1 MAFLEFAHILWEA
14 TKPTIVLTD
23 NKSVTRFFQTKAIPP
38 ALWNACDYV
47 LQFNFKIAHI
57 AGSVNTAA
65 DFLSRLELKVTE
77 KICLKIRE
85 DIQTTPIEVTTSSSD
100 VADEEQIFFTSADDA
115 KESEEQTL
123 ERKEQSRRNAKQWAA
138 NEGLHTLKTS
148 VREFTKIDGNT
159 TSYSIN
165 GIKATARIRVEQDVD
180 LVLKNLKLK
189 ILGQPFDEVL
199 LMTDSRYKN
208 YKANEDRIILKDS
221 LLYRKYFGETGSVKY
236 YQILIPKQ
244 LVKEVLRSLHGEF
257 GEHPGIFKTI
267 IACREKYYFPK
278 MAQLIREWVMSCEQ
292 CIRESRI
299 HPSLTRPPL
308 QNPNE
313 HITAPEDAIQ
323 IDLVPELPPSGGYE
337 NIVTAMVVFSRYLF
351 AYPTAN
357 QDAKTIAKVLINI
370 MTKHAYLP
378 TTLISDEGT
387 AFTSHVIK
395 EVAGVLGVTLKH
407 ATTKHAQTIGL
418 LERSHASIKKALKI
432 ETGERR
438 SLWHKYV
445 NIAVLNYNTS
455 YHISI
460 GCEPSRVFHG
470 RIPYNILD
478 LKLGIRPQ
486 QQPIPTSQIA
496 QDILEQTE
504 MIHQDVRKN
513 TMQAYIKYKAYYDK
527 KANASK
533 LNEADYVYI
542 LQPKAD
548 HQGSKIPFTEFRWV
562 GPYIVQKVLPNNNYL
577 IRKIGTNKTQL
588 LHRMRMRQFTPRQP
602 PADIIIKPHEYKSDP
617 EMSLHHDD
625 LYARAWE
632 YDFEQPIFDAENDNE
647 APPNQREIQVQSD
660 LSTEETRNTQGTTHQ
675 CSPEIFPPTDEI
687 DDVADT
693 YTHVEPDVG
702 ISSEKQEDRL
712 SNPRSSKYNLRHN
725 QKPNCNDDYRY

>member
-1 MAFLEFAHILWEA
+1 M
-14 TKPTIVLTD
+14 
-23 NKSVTRFFQTKAIPP
+23 
-38 ALWNACDYV
+38 
-47 LQFNFKIAHI
+47 
-57 AGSVNTAA
+57 
-65 DFLSRLELKVTE
+65 
-77 KICLKIRE
+77 
-85 DIQTTPIEVTTSSSD
+85 TTSSSD
-100 VADEEQIFFTSADDA
+100 VADEEHIFFTHADDA
-115 KESEEQTL
+115 KESEERTL
-123 ERKEQSRRNAKQWAA
+123 ERKEQSRQNAKQSAA
-138 NEGLHTLKTS
+138 NEKLPALKMS
-148 VREFTKIDGNT
+148 MKEFTKIDGNT
-159 TSYSIN
+159 TLYSISS
-165 GIKATARIRVEQDVD
+165 IKATARIRVEQDSD

-199 LMTDSRYKN
+199 IMTDSRYKY
-208 YKANEDRIILKDS
+208 YKTNEDRIILKDG
-221 LLYRKYFGETGSVKY
+221 LLYRKYFGETGNVKY

-244 LVKEVLRSLHGEF
+244 LVKEVLRSLHGDF
-257 GEHPGIFKTI
+257 GKHPGISKTI

-278 MAQLIREWVMSCEQ
+278 MAQLIREWVISCEQ

-299 HPSLTRPPL
+299 DPSLTRLPL

-313 HITAPEDAIQ
+313 RITAPEDAIQ
-323 IDLVPELPPSGGYE
+323 IDLVPELPPSGGYQ
-337 NIVTAMVVFSRYLF
+337 NIVTAMDVFSRYLF

-357 QDAKTIAKVLINI
+357 QDAYTIAKVLINI

-378 TTLISDEGT
+378 TTLISDKGT

-438 SLWHKYV
+438 SLWHKYM

-455 YHISI
+455 YHTSI

-533 LNEADYVYI
+533 LKEADYVYI

-548 HQGSKIPFTEFRWV
+548 HQGSKIAFTDFRWM
-562 GPYIVQKVLPNNNYL
+562 GPYVVEKVLPNNNYL
-577 IRKIGTNKTQL
+577 VRKIGTDKTQV
-588 LHRMRMRQFTPRQP
+588 LHRTRMRQFTPHQP
-602 PADIIIKPHEYKSDP
+602 PADISVNPHEYKPDP
-617 EMSLHHDD
+617 EVSINHDD
-625 LYARAWE
+625 LYAKAWE
-632 YDFEQPIFDAENDNE
+632 YHYEQPIFDAENDNSVS
-647 APPNQREIQVQSD
+647 PNQPEIPIQTD
-660 LSTEETRNTQGTTHQ
+660 LSTGKMRNTRGTIHE
-675 CSPEIFPPTDEI
+675 CPPEISPPIDETSDI
-687 DDVADT
+687 EDT
-693 YTHVEPDVG
+693 CTHAEPDVG
-702 ISSEKQEDRL
+702 TSSEQQGNSP

-725 QKPNCNDDYRY
+725 PRPNCNDDYRY